1 MKQLVKFELYKI
13 FRQKG
18 IYISMI
24 LMLLLFG
31 MIMFNES
38 RIPNNL
44 DTSAVDI
51 KEELQVVAKK
61 WEGKITE
68 QKIEDASEISQ
79 SLEAKVQQKYDE
91 NYSGV
96 MTELTS
102 EEVAEYFILNR
113 ISIARSYLEDY
124 KITLKEFDDKL
135 NTLNKGDFTY
145 KEALLEKE
153 MLENLVVDT
162 FNYNEGPKNT
172 IGFASD
178 YAAYFT
184 GLIMLVGLAS
194 VFVNETSTGMDQL
207 IYSTRHGRKIIVT
220 AKIIAATV
228 LILVITMSWVIFDVL
243 MNTYI
248 YGTSGWTSSIQN
260 LGYPQSP
267 YSLTGLEYFGIQIGA
282 HILSAFAF
290 MAFIFAVS
298 AVSKSVLVSF
308 IISAIVFI
316 LPSISMPTPLWEYV
330 MKYSFGSFM
339 SASEFI
345 NPFHAINV
353 VGVPILDPVVH
364 YPLVAL
370 LGIIFTIVVYNTI
383 RRKQV
388 A

>member
-1 MKQLVKFELYKI
+1 MKQLVKYELYKI

-18 IYISMI
+18 IYILII
-24 LMLLLFG
+24 LMFFLFG
-31 MIMFNES
+31 MMMFNES

-51 KEELQVVAKK
+51 KEELHGVAKK

-79 SLEAKVQQKYDE
+79 LLEAKVQQKYEE
-91 NYSGV
+91 NNKGV

-102 EEVAEYFILNR
+102 EEVAEYFILNK
-113 ISIARSYLEDY
+113 IIIARSYLEDY
-124 KITLKEFDDKL
+124 KITMKGFDDKL
-135 NTLNKGDFTY
+135 NTLNKNDFTY

-153 MLENLVVDT
+153 MLENLDVDT
-162 FNYNEGPKNT
+162 FKYNEGPKNT
-172 IGFASD
+172 IGFASG
-178 YAAYFT
+178 YATYFT

-228 LILVITMSWVIFDVL
+228 LILVITLSWVIFDVL

-248 YGTSGWTSSIQN
+248 YGTSGWSSSIQN

-267 YSLTGLEYFGIQIGA
+267 YSLTGLEYFGIQISA
-282 HILSAFAF
+282 HILAAIAF
-290 MAFIFAVS
+290 MAFILVVS
-298 AVSKSVLVSF
+298 ALSKSVLVSF
-308 IISAIVFI
+308 IISALVFI
-316 LPSISMPTPLWEYV
+316 LPSISMPIPLWEYV
-330 MKYSFGSFM
+330 KKYSFGSFM

-353 VGVPILDPVVH
+353 VGVPILDPIVH

-370 LGIIFTIVVYNTI
+370 LAIIFTIVVYKTI

-388 A
+388 S